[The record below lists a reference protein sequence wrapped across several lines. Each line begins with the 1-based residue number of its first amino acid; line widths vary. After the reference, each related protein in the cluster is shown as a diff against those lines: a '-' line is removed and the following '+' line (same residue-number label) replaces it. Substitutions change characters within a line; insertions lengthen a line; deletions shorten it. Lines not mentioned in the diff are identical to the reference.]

1 MKQEI
6 YTVKTNDR
14 DETQKSKQMMEIL
27 MMRVNVTRK
36 MTVVDD
42 AGNR

>member
-1 MKQEI
+1 MNQEI

-14 DETQKSKQMMEIL
+14 DEMQKSKQIMEIL
-27 MMRVNVTRK
+27 MMTVNVTRK
-36 MTVVDD
+36 TMVNDD